1 MKRRGFLGLLGSLP
15 FVPKVVLA
23 KEEEVPPAATFKLA
37 DVGPP
42 PAISFTNDTNTG
54 IYRVGNDNIRFR
66 N

>member
-15 FVPKVVLA
+15 FVPKVL
-23 KEEEVPPAATFKLA
+23 KEEVPPAATFKLA
-37 DVGPP
+37 ESAAAT
-42 PAISFTNDTNTG
+42 PAFSFTNDTDTG